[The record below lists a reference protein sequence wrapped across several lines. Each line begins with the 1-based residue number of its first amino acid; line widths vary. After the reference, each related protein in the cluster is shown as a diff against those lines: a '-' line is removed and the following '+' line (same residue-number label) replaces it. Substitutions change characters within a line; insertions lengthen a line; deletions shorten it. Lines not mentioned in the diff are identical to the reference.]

1 MEEIQ
6 KEYTRKDFENVIE
19 RYLYSKYLTDADKH
33 VLENLPF
40 CICTAFDENPKL
52 KERFEKHM
60 RNLAM
65 VGNTLNLNGDLPDYL
80 MIDIE
85 NENEWYHPEYGN
97 LLPSLEN
104 PNFVSVTDADK
115 KKYVIEGTIGNV
127 ERTLLKRGYRYI
139 RNHNYNSK
147 VVYFK
152 A

>member
-1 MEEIQ
+1 MEEQ
-6 KEYTRKDFENVIE
+6 REYTKKDFENVIE
-19 RYLYSKYLTDADKH
+19 RYLYSKFLTDADKH

-40 CICTAFDENPKL
+40 CLCTAFEDNPTL
-52 KERFEKHM
+52 KERYEKHL
-60 RNLAM
+60 RHLALCNELDLD
-65 VGNTLNLNGDLPDYL
+65 GELPDYL

-104 PNFVSVTDADK
+104 ANLVVLLDANN

-127 ERTLLKRGYRYI
+127 ERTLLKRGYRFI

-152 A
+152 D

>member
-1 MEEIQ
+1 MQEQQ

-19 RYLYSKYLTDADKH
+19 RYLYSKYLTDDDKK

-40 CICTAFDENPKL
+40 CICTAFDGNPKL
-52 KERFEKHM
+52 KERYEQHLKK
-60 RNLAM
+60 LALS
-65 VGNTLNLNGDLPDYL
+65 GNTLDLNGELPDYL

-85 NENEWYHPEYGN
+85 SENEWYHPEYGG

-104 PNFVSVTDADK
+104 AKLVNVNDADN

-139 RNHNYNSK
+139 RNHSYNNK
-147 VVYFK
+147 MVYFK
-152 A
+152 G